1 MGAMLNNESIVNT
14 IEKSIPSFVGLV
26 PTKRIIIAKYAEPED
41 FVSASIYA
49 EENKFLFIFKNSNIV
64 AQGEFSV
71 DCPRTTNQIS

>member
-14 IEKSIPSFVGLV
+14 IEKSIPSFAGLV

-49 EENKFLFIFKNSNIV
+49 EEVTI
-64 AQGEFSV
+64 Q
-71 DCPRTTNQIS
+71 Q